1 MVSCPACPV
10 ESGDVFGKS
19 DPSTRGWCLR
29 ASVTVV
35 LVLALAIASTSP
47 LPRLATT
54 HIPRGTERS
63 GTVPLLN
70 LWTMWWNVDRIE
82 QGYRDY
88 WNAPI
93 YHPVEGM
100 LASVEPQT
108 VVGLMAWP
116 LRRLPLEWAAIYNVF
131 VVLFLA
137 LNGWF
142 ACRLLQRMGLAWI
155 VSLCGGAMMT
165 VLPLVHWQI
174 GVFQLISLW
183 GILWTFGALVHFRRC
198 PGAGRAAWLAVAFA
212 VTYSLCCYYGLMLS
226 LLLLIGSFPLLG
238 RQLVQRRLWGWGGL
252 SVAMAL
258 IILSPILMA
267 QLRFAQEHWFAYP
280 EAWIY
285 KLSACPGDY
294 LRTPWPQLIPLPDL
308 GRNGA
313 GYPWPLSPGTLK
325 STLALLGLAW
335 GVWTRR
341 RRRLTLWLGLCLVA
355 AILLSMGPRLEIGDV
370 SPYRWLANSYPGL
383 ACARS
388 VFRFAFFVQLA
399 VVLLA
404 GIGLHGT
411 YLRVRRWRA
420 GAGRKWPAAVVVLV
434 LGILMTAETWPG
446 RPKMYRLPKAV
457 AESAWI
463 GYLRHDLPDDACLAF
478 LPLPVDNTASA
489 LQPTAEWM
497 YFQTRHEL
505 PMVNGYATF
514 VPDAFREL
522 RETLERFPNAEGIAA
537 LRTLGVTHLVVDRRV
552 KAQVE
557 PETMKKLG
565 MDSVFQDRQAHMEI
579 WRIPNPS

>member
-1 MVSCPACPV
+1 M
-10 ESGDVFGKS
+10 FGQKNS
-19 DPSTRGWCLR
+19 SSRGGFLRST
-29 ASVTVV
+29 VTFA
-35 LVLALAIASTSP
+35 LLLALALASTAP
-47 LPRLATT
+47 LPWLATT

-82 QGYRDY
+82 HGYRDY

-100 LASVEPQT
+100 LAAVEPQT

-116 LRRLPLEWAAIYNVF
+116 LRRLPLGWSSVYNVF

-142 ACRLLQRMGLAWI
+142 ACRLLQRLGVAWI

-165 VLPLVHWQI
+165 VLPLLHWQI

-183 GILWTFGALVHFRRC
+183 GILWTFGALVQFQRC
-198 PGAGRAAWLAVAFA
+198 PGPGRAAWLALAFV

-226 LLLLIGSFPLLG
+226 LLLLISSFPLFG
-238 RQLVQRRLWGWGGL
+238 RQLFERRLWGWGGL

-258 IILSPILMA
+258 MLLSPILIA
-267 QLRFAQEHWFAYP
+267 QVRFAQKHWFAYP

-285 KLSACPGDY
+285 RLSACPGDY
-294 LRTPWPQLIPLPDL
+294 LRTPSPQLIPMPDL
-308 GRNGA
+308 GRKGT

-325 STLALLGLAW
+325 STMALLGLAW
-335 GVWTRR
+335 GTWTRR
-341 RRRLTLWLGLCLVA
+341 RRRLTLWLGLCAVA

-370 SPYRWLANSYPGL
+370 SPYRWLASSYPGL
-383 ACARS
+383 GRARS

-404 GIGLHGT
+404 AIGLHGA
-411 YLRVRRWRA
+411 YLQVRRWRA
-420 GAGRKWPAAVVVLV
+420 WGGRKGGPAVMVLV
-434 LGILMTAETWPG
+434 LGILLTAETWPD
-446 RPKMYRLPKAV
+446 RPTMYRLPKAV
-457 AESAWI
+457 AESAWVAH
-463 GYLRHDLPDDACLAF
+463 LRHELPADACLAF
-478 LPLPVDNTASA
+478 LPLPADNTASA

-497 YFQTRHEL
+497 YCQTRHGL

-514 VPDAFREL
+514 VPETFREL
-522 RETLERFPNAEGIAA
+522 QETLESFPDAKGVVA
-537 LRTLGVTHLVVDRRV
+537 LQTLGVTHLVVDRRL
-552 KAQVE
+552 KPPVE
-557 PETMKKLG
+557 SAALKKLG
-565 MDSVFQDRQAHMEI
+565 MDSVFHDRQAHMSI
-579 WRIPNPS
+579 WRIPDPS